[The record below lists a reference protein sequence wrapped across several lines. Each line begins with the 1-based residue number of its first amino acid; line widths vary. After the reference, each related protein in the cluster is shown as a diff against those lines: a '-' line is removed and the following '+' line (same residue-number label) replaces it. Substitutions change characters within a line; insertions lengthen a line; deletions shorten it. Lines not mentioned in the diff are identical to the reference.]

1 MRLHYRK
8 SEKPLEVINPLSV
21 SINYSVKKR
30 LILDLRFVNTHIC
43 LDEINFEDWKYF
55 EHYHCVKSAQ
65 IRTRKNSVFGH
76 FSLSV
81 FRR

>member
-1 MRLHYRK
+1 MRLYYRK

-43 LDEINFEDWKYF
+43 IDEINFED
-55 EHYHCVKSAQ
+55 
-65 IRTRKNSVFGH
+65 
-76 FSLSV
+76 
-81 FRR
+81 